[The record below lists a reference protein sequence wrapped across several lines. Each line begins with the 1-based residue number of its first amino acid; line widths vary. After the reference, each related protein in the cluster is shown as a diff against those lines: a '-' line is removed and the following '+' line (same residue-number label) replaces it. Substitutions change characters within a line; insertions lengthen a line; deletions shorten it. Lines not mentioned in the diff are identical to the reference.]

1 MNEMINKFLLV
12 VKNFT
17 LEINLKLPG
26 FFQISEITKVATNA
40 SLNAKINE
48 VKCEIPSISNLA
60 TNAALTTIENKTP
73 NISNL
78 VQKKKKKMIIIQKLL
93 KEKIQLL
100 IMIIAKII
108 LLLQNLTS

>member
-78 VQKKKKKMIIIQKLL
+78 VQKKKKKKRI
-93 KEKIQLL
+93 
-100 IMIIAKII
+100 
-108 LLLQNLTS
+108 